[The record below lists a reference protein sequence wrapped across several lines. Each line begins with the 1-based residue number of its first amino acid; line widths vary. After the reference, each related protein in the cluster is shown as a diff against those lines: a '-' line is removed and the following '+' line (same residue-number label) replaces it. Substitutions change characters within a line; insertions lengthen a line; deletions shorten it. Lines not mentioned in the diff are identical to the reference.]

1 MGKFTTRAALVAG
14 FGGVLVLMAFA
25 GFDAV
30 SILRQ
35 IQTRNERIRNYF
47 VDRNR
52 TLEEI
57 RSDLYLSG
65 TYIRDYL
72 LDPDARAAEAHR
84 AGLEKTHRQMDAA
97 LEGYEKFLPSQEAA
111 AFSGLK
117 RELADYWRLLDPAL
131 HWNPEQRRERGYP

>member
-1 MGKFTTRAALVAG
+1 MGKFTTRAALLAG
-14 FGGVLVLMAFA
+14 FGGLLVLMAFA

-35 IQTRNERIRNYF
+35 IQTRNERIRNDF

-52 TLEEI
+52 TLEQI

-72 LDPDARAAEAHR
+72 LEPDARAAEGHR
-84 AGLEKTHRQMDAA
+84 ARMEKTHRKMDTA
-97 LEGYEKFLPSQEAA
+97 LNTYKKFLPSQEAA
-111 AFSGLK
+111 AF
-117 RELADYWRLLDPAL
+117 
-131 HWNPEQRRERGYP
+131 